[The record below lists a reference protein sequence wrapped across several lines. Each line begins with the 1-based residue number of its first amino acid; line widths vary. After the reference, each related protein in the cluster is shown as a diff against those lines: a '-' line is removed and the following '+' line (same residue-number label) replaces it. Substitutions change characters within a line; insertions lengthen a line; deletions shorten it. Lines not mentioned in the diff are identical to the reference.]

1 LNWIDEKLKQVV
13 EFTHEIEIKIK
24 KKDKRKYYFSKVIE
38 KVGLKDKN
46 DKNKEVEGTNL
57 VKL

>member
-1 LNWIDEKLKQVV
+1 MNWIDEKLKQVV

-46 DKNKEVEGTNL
+46 KEVEGTNL